1 MDFTVKDIKITLRR
15 GDGKIVVIEEACEPS
30 SPPRDAKPSS
40 TAPKPSSK
48 TPPKTETKAA
58 PAKAK
63 AEPRA
68 SKESEPPRARASK
81 PPEPKKEL
89 RWKAHAEFGYSGM
102 AASDGQGTFKV
113 LKTKQGGWAL
123 FYDQTG
129 VDSVPLG
136 CFKKQEEGVQEGNK
150 LHREG
155 MPDKRRIPNVCAMD
169 KDADEPPQGT
179 RDEPATAP
187 PPKPTAEAA
196 QDAEMLKSF
205 ASASGGLLDE
215 MMDKMERGE

>member
-40 TAPKPSSK
+40 AALKPSSK

-63 AEPRA
+63 AEPPRARA
-68 SKESEPPRARASK
+68 SKESERASK

-123 FYDQTG
+123 FYDQIG

>member
-68 SKESEPPRARASK
+68 SKESERASRQ
-81 PPEPKKEL
+81 PEPKKEL

-123 FYDQTG
+123 FYDQIG

-169 KDADEPPQGT
+169 KEADEPPQGT

>member
-68 SKESEPPRARASK
+68 SKESERASRQ
-81 PPEPKKEL
+81 PEPKKEL

-123 FYDQTG
+123 FYDQIG